1 MQLWG
6 EGETDVGSRAVWK
19 LQGCT
24 GCVVGSYTSKPH
36 LADYAG
42 VGCDLRLG
50 LPNDATA
57 QRETH
62 YLVLPIYYTSIL
74 YYLYTLLVYYTT
86 YILYYIFYT
95 TYIRTILAWLA
106 RSSHLTAGEQLDGMV

>member
-86 YILYYIFYT
+86 YILY
-95 TYIRTILAWLA
+95 
-106 RSSHLTAGEQLDGMV
+106 